1 MAKKHLGTL
10 TASSSSS
17 LEFTSGITS
26 SYTTLEF
33 YFLNLHPSSDA
44 VYLKFSASKDGGSN
58 YDVNMRAT
66 FLEAKHDENDAS
78 GGGLSTGTLTYNT
91 SLDMA
96 LGSYVLLSP
105 PVGADSDQSVSGKL
119 SLYIPSDDT
128 VAEQFICET
137 STAAYNDYLHHVFV
151 DGVCSTNTSGDTVNA
166 VKFYM
171 SSGNIDAGKIKLFG
185 VS

>member
-26 SYTTLEF
+26 SYTQLEF

-44 VYLKFSASKDGGSN
+44 VYLYFALSTDGGSN
-58 YDVNMRAT
+58 YNVNMNT
-66 FLEAKHDENDAS
+66 GYSEAKHDENDAS
-78 GGGLSTGTLTYNT
+78 GGGLSTGTFGYNT
-91 SLDMA
+91 SLDIS
-96 LGSYVLLSP
+96 LGSVAILSP
-105 PVGADSDQSVSGKL
+105 LIGADSDQSINGKL
-119 SLYIPSDDT
+119 SLYIPSDST
-128 VAEQFICET
+128 YAEHWVCET
-137 STAAYNDYLHHVFV
+137 SAAAYNDYIHHSFIN
-151 DGVCSTNTSGDTVNA
+151 GYCYTTSSTTVNA
-166 VKFYM
+166 AKFYM